1 MRIKVNV
8 AQLPKPPY
16 PPTRSVRIIEK
27 PDTPF
32 EIMDFD
38 EESMAGRRK
47 RALES
52 RAKNQENGYTAEQEA
67 LIMALY
73 KQGMPTEAIA
83 DKLGRTKTAI
93 KQKIEKLRKKYNFN
107 REAPLQRQY
116 IKRKP
121 ESEIVRRN
129 HYTPAQ
135 DAVITEMKMQGK
147 TFREIGDEIDK
158 SAEAVRRRWYRI
170 QGLCGR

>member
-1 MRIKVNV
+1 
-8 AQLPKPPY
+8 
-16 PPTRSVRIIEK
+16 
-27 PDTPF
+27 
-32 EIMDFD
+32 MDLD
-38 EESMAGRRK
+38 AESMAERRK

-83 DKLGRTKTAI
+83 DKLGRTKTAM

-129 HYTPAQ
+129 HYTSAQ

>member
-1 MRIKVNV
+1 MNVRIKVNV
-8 AQLPKPPY
+8 AQLPAPPY
-16 PPTRSVRIIEK
+16 PPTKPVRIIEK
-27 PDTPF
+27 PDRPYEMIDF
-32 EIMDFD
+32 EHMD
-38 EESMAGRRK
+38 ERRE
-47 RALES
+47 RARES
-52 RAKNQENGYTAEQEA
+52 RAKTMNNGYTAEQEA

-83 DKLGRTKTAI
+83 EKLGRTKAAI

-135 DAVITEMKMQGK
+135 DAVIKEMKAQGK
-147 TFREIGDEIDK
+147 TFPEIGRELGK
-158 SAEAVRRRWYRI
+158 SKEAVRRRWYRI

>member
-16 PPTRSVRIIEK
+16 PPTRSVRVIEK

-32 EIMDFD
+32 EIIDFD
-38 EESMAGRRK
+38 EESMAERRK

-73 KQGMPTEAIA
+73 KQGMP
-83 DKLGRTKTAI
+83 
-93 KQKIEKLRKKYNFN
+93 QK
-107 REAPLQRQY
+107 PLLT
-116 IKRKP
+116 
-121 ESEIVRRN
+121 S
-129 HYTPAQ
+129 
-135 DAVITEMKMQGK
+135 
-147 TFREIGDEIDK
+147 
-158 SAEAVRRRWYRI
+158 SAEPK
-170 QGLCGR
+170 QQ

>member
-27 PDTPF
+27 SDTPF
-32 EIMDFD
+32 EIMDLD
-38 EESMAGRRK
+38 EESMAERRK
-47 RALES
+47 RDLES

-73 KQGMPTEAIA
+73 KRGMPTEAIA
-83 DKLGRTKTAI
+83 DKLGRTKTAM
-93 KQKIEKLRKKYNFN
+93 KQKIEKLRKKYKFG

-116 IKRKP
+116 IHHKP

-135 DAVITEMKMQGK
+135 DAVIKEMRMEGK
-147 TFREIGDEIDK
+147 TFPQIGKEIGK